1 MSIGFAVLGDGAW
14 GTAIA
19 LLLAQNP
26 NHDVRLWSAREENG
40 RILRERRENVRL
52 LPGVPIP
59 PSVKLTVDVAEAV
72 DGAALLIVAVPTVY
86 LRETLNRIAPALRSD
101 CPVLSL
107 SKGVEMETFL
117 RPTEIIRQVLG
128 NRSSA
133 VLSGPSHA
141 EEVSRGLPASLVA
154 ASNKPA
160 LARQI
165 QEQFS
170 TDRFRVYTSSDVA
183 GVELGG
189 ALKNIIGIAAGISDG
204 LGLGDNAK
212 SALMIRGMVEI
223 ARFGIARG
231 AERTHV
237 LRARGTRRPDHD
249 VRQPPREKPA
259 RRRAPGARRIACPN
273 PGHYANGRG
282 RRLHDAERPRE
293 SDAIGDRDA
302 DHRRGVQR
310 PLRGQGSSSRS
321 HRPDDAR
328 TERRVIGTVM
338 LQHALKEWSA
348 VCLALAEGRQSLIL
362 KKGGIAEAGG
372 EFELEHRRFW
382 LYPTYTHQQTQ
393 AIKPEDASFLARAEK
408 ERPPAGLVRLS
419 HFAEVAGIY
428 HVHDL
433 VPVLMLGHLHILSEE
448 AVRSRFAYR
457 APGLFVLPLRVYKSD
472 ADDRIAGSPVLRR
485 LPNLGRAGAG
495 PADGERHAG
504 SRRWRLPGLVAH
516 AGHDSQ
522 SHCIRLSPSPP
533 RGSQTLSFS
542 TRRTDLKS
550 VLPNASPR
558 KFSKSCHFQAGGYH
572 AETRWV

>member
-40 RILRERRENVRL
+40 RILRERRENARL

-59 PSVKLTVDVAEAV
+59 PSVKLTVEIAEAV
-72 DGAALLIVAVPTVY
+72 DDAALLIVAVPTVY

-101 CPVLSL
+101 CPILSL

-128 NRSSA
+128 NRNSA

-231 AERTHV
+231 ADRSTFYGLAGLGDLITTCVSRHGRNRHVGER
-237 LRARGTRRPDHD
+237 LARG
-249 VRQPPREKPA
+249 
-259 RRRAPGARRIACPN
+259 
-273 PGHYANGRG
+273 
-282 RRLHDAERPRE
+282 E
-293 SDAIGDRDA
+293 SLSQI
-302 DHRRGVQR
+302 
-310 PLRGQGSSSRS
+310 
-321 HRPDDAR
+321 
-328 TERRVIGTVM
+328 
-338 LQHALKEWSA
+338 
-348 VCLALAEGRQSLIL
+348 LATMQMVAEGV
-362 KKGGIAEAGG
+362 
-372 EFELEHRRFW
+372 
-382 LYPTYTHQQTQ
+382 YTTRSVHERATQ
-393 AIKPEDASFLARAEK
+393 LAIEMPIT
-408 ERPPAGLVRLS
+408 
-419 HFAEVAGIY
+419 AEVYNVLYAGK
-428 HVHDL
+428 D
-433 VPVLMLGHLHILSEE
+433 PRA
-448 AVRSRFAYR
+448 AV
-457 APGLFVLPLRVYKSD
+457 
-472 ADDRIAGSPVLRR
+472 
-485 LPNLGRAGAG
+485 
-495 PADGERHAG
+495 
-504 SRRWRLPGLVAH
+504 
-516 AGHDSQ
+516 
-522 SHCIRLSPSPP
+522 
-533 RGSQTLSFS
+533 
-542 TRRTDLKS
+542 TDLM
-550 VLPNASPR
+550 
-558 KFSKSCHFQAGGYH
+558 
-572 AETRWV
+572 TREPKGE